1 MRRNDKPEIDPR
13 QDPAMRDQAPPPPP
27 RRRMPKPIRLI
38 LWALLIVLI
47 AVIGVYAGLLVSAW
61 LL

>member
-1 MRRNDKPEIDPR
+1 
-13 QDPAMRDQAPPPPP
+13 MRDQAPPPPP